1 VQTKACE
8 MADTA
13 PPVEA
18 NKRSLMFLDRGDKA
32 TQPRQ
37 AFAELPGGNVPEGA
51 LILFAPSRRALFSS
65 IFPNNLDQPRENAHE
80 LFDT

>member
-1 VQTKACE
+1 VKWL
-8 MADTA
+8 DTA

-37 AFAELPGGNVPEGA
+37 AFAELQEGMFRKA
-51 LILFAPSRRALFSS
+51 L
-65 IFPNNLDQPRENAHE
+65 
-80 LFDT
+80 